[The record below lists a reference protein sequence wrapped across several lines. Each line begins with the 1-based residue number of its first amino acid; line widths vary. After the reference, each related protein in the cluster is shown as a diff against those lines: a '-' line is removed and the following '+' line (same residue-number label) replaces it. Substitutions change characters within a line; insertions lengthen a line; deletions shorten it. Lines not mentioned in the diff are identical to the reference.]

1 MWVSWRLI
9 LGRIILENVINKS
22 EKVQRMEIAINLIII
37 KK

>member
-9 LGRIILENVINKS
+9 LGWIILENVINKS